1 MLTEVKAWQ
10 ASDGTIFKFEN
21 KQGAINYE
29 NRLIAMGSVD
39 ENYQRHKSE
48 IIDYISSL
56 IGKQITEDE
65 VGYDSDGWD
74 CDEENN
80 PIGKCIYNADYDYEC
95 CVYCDGPEERK

>member
-21 KQGAINYE
+21 KQGATNYE
-29 NRLIAMGSVD
+29 NRLLAKGLV
-39 ENYQRHKSE
+39 NVKYQEHITEIVKYVSE
-48 IIDYISSL
+48 L
-56 IGKQITEDE
+56 IGKPVSEDE
-65 VGYDSDGWD
+65 IGYDSDGWD
-74 CDEENN
+74 CEDS